1 MDKQEIQETSDQ
13 RKIKELE
20 SQLFDINTQMNSVIF
35 ANSKLGYSTKL
46 MSEFHMS
53 QEEKMIAADMFD
65 NAKNTEEVKRVYENF
80 KNTFFNKALNEESSD
95 FQWTPGFKDKLR
107 HYFAVSNGYDIV
119 SEIRDNLLVITEY
132 FALENKIRTTPDT
145 AVRQPMTDRLLKDR
159 EQTLISLDKII
170 NIINSFNE
178 ES

>member
-1 MDKQEIQETSDQ
+1 MENQETPDQ
-13 RKIKELE
+13 KKIRELE
-20 SQLFDINTQMNSVIF
+20 VQLFDVNNQMSEIMF

-53 QEEKMIAADMFD
+53 QEEKLIAADMFD
-65 NAKNTEEVKRVYENF
+65 NAKDYKEVKEVYENF
-80 KNTFFNKALNEESSD
+80 KKSFFNKALNEESAD
-95 FQWTPGFKDKLR
+95 FQWTPGFKEKLR

-119 SEIRDNLLVITEY
+119 SDVRDNLFVITEY
-132 FALENKIRTTPDT
+132 FALENKIRTTPD
-145 AVRQPMTDRLLKDR
+145 AALRQPMTEKLLKDR